1 MAKRHHSAQFIF
13 QKRRSLEQGWLHE
26 CDIDPLI
33 LRSRWLHRQGLKL
46 QALAIE
52 QELLPIV

>member
-1 MAKRHHSAQFIF
+1 M
-13 QKRRSLEQGWLHE
+13 EQCWLHE

-33 LRSRWLHRQGLKL
+33 LRTRWLYRQGLKL